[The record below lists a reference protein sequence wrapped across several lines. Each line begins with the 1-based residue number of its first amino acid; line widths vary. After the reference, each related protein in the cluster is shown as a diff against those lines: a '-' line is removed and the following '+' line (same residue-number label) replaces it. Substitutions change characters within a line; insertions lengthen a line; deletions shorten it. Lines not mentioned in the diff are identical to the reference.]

1 MGGISLGGSERKTT
15 NYNDNRSTL
24 DNSVNEVGM
33 GAVATMLDVSGG
45 DNAAISIEVTDQGA
59 VQGAL
64 STVDRSMDSLT
75 SSFSAMLGS
84 SEATANNA
92 IKSVERS
99 FQSDSKGISQSAF
112 MWVGLAVLG
121 FVALK
126 IIKG

>member
-75 SSFSAMLGS
+75 SSFSAMIGS

>member
-1 MGGISLGGSERKTT
+1 MGLFDSTTKTT
-15 NYNDNRSTL
+15 NLNDNRSNL
-24 DNSVNEVGM
+24 DNSVTELGM
-33 GAVATMLDVSGG
+33 GAVATMLDINGG

-75 SSFSAMLGS
+75 SSFSAMIGS